1 MDIKEW
7 TIMLYLNGTND
18 LGVEMESTFKSI
30 LNLSNLEDINIII
43 QIGKSPINLI
53 RMIRQNGASYEEDWN
68 GVRRYSIINGK
79 LKFHDELKDLNMA
92 DYKSLYDFIQWGMSN
107 FKSKRYFL
115 SIAGHGF
122 IGAILSELC
131 LDKPYTM
138 GIYELCKSLNSLEKP
153 IDVLFLDICNMNT
166 VEFIYELGKNQR
178 NRIKYIMTY
187 INNAPLSG
195 FDYENIILSLKGID
209 TEEVLREIIEYDD
222 NNMVAVKIDHGKL
235 KKIKNL
241 SNELSYR
248 MLQLNKEEKDYD
260 EDKVYNNL
268 FYKIEDYINK
278 MVIAEKNNDDV
289 RLIQFIFLNEYGIED
304 IDGFINYYYKLAFTK
319 NNYCTNLFENKSLD
333 EPLNKKNSIAV
344 QEELAF
350 RDIET
355 ILSLYNI
362 GLYNTKVLV
371 KKIYKYMKWIK

>member
-1 MDIKEW
+1 MNTKEW

-18 LGVEMESTFKSI
+18 LGVEMENTFKDI
-30 LNLSNLEDINIII
+30 VNLDNLKDINIVI
-43 QIGKSPINLI
+43 QIGKAPIELVK
-53 RMIRQNGASYEEDWN
+53 MIRQCDMSYEEEWD

-79 LKFHDELKDLNMA
+79 LKMQSELKDLNMA
-92 DYKSLYDFIQWGMSN
+92 DYKSLNDFIQWGMSN

-122 IGAILSELC
+122 IAALLSELS
-131 LDKPYTM
+131 LDKPYIM
-138 GIYELCKSLNSLEKP
+138 GIYELCKSLNSINKS
-153 IDVLFLDICNMNT
+153 IDILFLDVCNMNT
-166 VEFIYELGKNQR
+166 IEFIYELGKQEKHP
-178 NRIKYIMTY
+178 IKYVMTY
-187 INNAPLSG
+187 VNNAPLSG
-195 FDYENIILSLKGID
+195 FDYRKVIDNIDTKSTEEILRNIIESD
-209 TEEVLREIIEYDD
+209 E
-222 NNMVAVKIDHGKL
+222 NNMVSVNIDHGKL

-248 MLQLNKEEKDYD
+248 MLQLRDEEKDYSKD
-260 EDKVYNNL
+260 ELYSYL
-268 FYKIEDYINK
+268 YYKIEDYVGKIIVAK
-278 MVIAEKNNDDV
+278 QNNDDI
-289 RLIQFIFLNEYGIED
+289 RLIQFIYLNEYGIED

-319 NNYCTNLFENKSLD
+319 NNYCSNVFENKSLD
-333 EPLNKKNSIAV
+333 ESPNMMNSLAV

-355 ILSLYNI
+355 ILSLYNT